1 MKNLKNIILGCVAVA
16 GLYSC
21 EKDLD
26 LQPTDTF
33 SDANAF
39 ITIEDAQ
46 QGVNGA
52 FGRYGAYA
60 NDMYVS
66 ALVSDEAKLGANNS
80 GQGAL
85 TYRYQFS
92 SDATTGGDVVGG
104 WGGYYALIDQCNRVL
119 PKIETVTATPAQE
132 PRRNILKAHL
142 LGLRALGHFGLLQ
155 SYSKVYDYNEPLGVP
170 LMLVSNATGQ
180 PARNTVGEV
189 MDQIVAD
196 LADAKA
202 LLPDVTP
209 ADFTDTVLN
218 KVNIA
223 AYQARIALYRKD
235 YDQAIAFATEVINS
249 NVKPLASGAAF
260 ASIWTDQ
267 SANEILFK
275 IRYETSNAIGS
286 LWTTAGGDIYI
297 APSDKLRASY
307 SGSDIRGTV
316 YIGQN
321 STGNYYVN
329 KFFESA
335 RGGRVVHMKAARI
348 AEMYLIRA
356 EANARKASP
365 DIAAA
370 AADLNLLRS
379 NRIAGYVDQTF
390 ADVNVLINEI
400 MEERFKE
407 LAFEGFRFF
416 DLKRNGL
423 PVQRLASDANPEWA
437 ELPANSFRFVLPIPR
452 DEINANPNVVQNNGY
467 N

>member
-1 MKNLKNIILGCVAVA
+1 MKNLKNILLGCVAVT

-26 LQPTDTF
+26 QQPTDVF

-39 ITIEDAQ
+39 LSISDVQ
-46 QGVNGA
+46 QGTNAA
-52 FGRYGAYA
+52 FGRYGGYA
-60 NDMYVS
+60 NDMYAS
-66 ALVSDEAKLGANNS
+66 ALLSDEAKLGGNND

-85 TYRYQFS
+85 TYRYEFS
-92 SDATTGGDVVGG
+92 SDNTTGADVIAA
-104 WGGYYALIDQCNRVL
+104 WGSYYSLIDQCNRVL
-119 PKIETVTATPAQE
+119 PKVATVPATPSEE
-132 PRRNILKAHL
+132 PRRNILRAHL
-142 LGLRALGHFGLLQ
+142 IGLRALGHFGLLQ
-155 SYSKVYDYNEPLGVP
+155 SYTKVYDPNDQLGVP
-170 LMLVSNATGQ
+170 LMLSSNATGL

-189 MDQIVAD
+189 MNQIITD
-196 LADAKA
+196 LAEAKS

-223 AYQARIALYRKD
+223 AYQARIALYRRD
-235 YDQAIAFATEVINS
+235 YDQAIAFASEVINS
-249 NVKPLASGAAF
+249 NVKPLASGPAF

-267 SANEILFK
+267 SANEVLFK
-275 IRYETSNAIGS
+275 IRYETSTAIGS
-286 LWTTAGGDIYI
+286 LWTTLNGNVYI

-307 SGSDIRGTV
+307 SGTDVRATAYV
-316 YIGQN
+316 GQDAN
-321 STGNYYVN
+321 NNYYVK

-335 RGGRVVHMKAARI
+335 RGGRIVHLKAART

-356 EANARKASP
+356 EANARKATP

-370 AADLNLLRS
+370 AADLNFLRS
-379 NRIAGYVDQTF
+379 NRIGGYVDQSF
-390 ADVNVLINEI
+390 SNINVLINEI

-407 LAFEGFRFF
+407 LAFEGFRYF

-423 PVQRLASDANPEWA
+423 PVQRLLSDANAQWA

-452 DEINANPNVVQNNGY
+452 SEINANPNMIQNDGY

>member
-1 MKNLKNIILGCVAVA
+1 MKNLKNILLGCVAVI

-26 LQPTDTF
+26 QQPIDVY

-39 ITIEDAQ
+39 ITIEDIQ

-66 ALVSDEAKLGANNS
+66 ALLSDEARLGANND

-85 TYRYQFS
+85 TYRYQYTADPTS
-92 SDATTGGDVVGG
+92 GADVIAA
-104 WGGYYALIDQCNRVL
+104 WGSYYQLIDQCNRVL
-119 PKIETVTATPAQE
+119 PKVPTVTATPSEE

-142 LGLRALGHFGLLQ
+142 LGLRAIGHFGLLQ
-155 SYSKVYDYNEPLGVP
+155 SYTKVYDESNALGVP
-170 LMLVSNATGQ
+170 LMLNFNPTGL
-180 PARNTVGEV
+180 PARNSVSAV
-189 MDQIVAD
+189 MNQIDAD
-196 LADAKA
+196 LTEAKS

-209 ADFTDTVLN
+209 ANFSDTVLN

-223 AYQARIALYRKD
+223 AYQARIALFRRD

-249 NVKPLASGAAF
+249 NVKPLASGPAF
-260 ASIWTDQ
+260 TSIWTDQ
-267 SANEILFK
+267 SANEVLFK
-275 IRYETSNAIGS
+275 VRYETSTAIGG
-286 LWTTAGGDIYI
+286 LWTTTNGNVYI
-297 APSDKLRASY
+297 APSDKLRNSY
-307 SGSDIRGTV
+307 STNDIRGGA
-316 YIGQN
+316 YIGLN
-321 STGNYYVN
+321 ANNNYYVN
-329 KFFESA
+329 KFYESA
-335 RGGRVVHMKAARI
+335 RGARILHLKAART

-390 ADVNVLINEI
+390 ANVNVLISEI

-423 PVQRLASDANPEWA
+423 PVQRLLSDANPEWA
-437 ELPANSFRFVLPIPR
+437 ELPANSIFFVLPIPR
-452 DEINANPNVVQNNGY
+452 SEMNANPNMVQNEGY